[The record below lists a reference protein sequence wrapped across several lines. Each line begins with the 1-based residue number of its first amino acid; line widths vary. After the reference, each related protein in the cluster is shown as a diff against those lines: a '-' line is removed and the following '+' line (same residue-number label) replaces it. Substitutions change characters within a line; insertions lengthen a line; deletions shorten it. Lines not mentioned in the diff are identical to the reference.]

1 MNSVVAEKKFIQERL
16 GIPYENLSQ
25 SYLRAETQLSN
36 LSSYNFYL
44 QRGQVASPL
53 VTEKLLELND
63 QFCITNFRVSLRNI
77 TSATSGTITA
87 NEQLDGQQYM
97 FADPSVFGLFTT
109 ANPAATA
116 AQNARGLY
124 NGNISFIIDRKQFL
138 PAFPM
143 NAFYRV
149 PTAQSTNLTTAGTT
163 ATPAATFTGNIGG
176 VNGYDNGLFGFYVSE
191 PTLID
196 GRQTLD
202 ISLNVGSALSI
213 VVSPATTSFI
223 YATFEVRGYLVV
235 NSKS

>member
-36 LSSYNFYL
+36 LSTYGFKL
-44 QRGQVASPL
+44 QAGQVANPI
-53 VTEKLLELND
+53 VTEKLLQLND
-63 QFCITNFRVSLRNI
+63 QFVITHFRVSLRNI
-77 TSATSGTITA
+77 NPAVEGVPTAT
-87 NEQLDGQQYM
+87 EQLNAQQFLY
-97 FADPSVFGLFTT
+97 ADPTVFTGSAL
-109 ANPAATA
+109 
-116 AQNARGLY
+116 NARAIY
-124 NGNISFIIDRKQFL
+124 NGNLAFIIDRKQFL

-149 PTAQSTNLTTAGTT
+149 PTTQSGAFLTTAGTV
-163 ATPAATFTGNIGG
+163 ALPAATFSGNTG

-202 ISLNVGSALSI
+202 LSLNLNSSVSI
-213 VVSPATTSFI
+213 ATIGTDPMV
-223 YATFEVRGYLVV
+223 YATFEARGYLVV
-235 NSKS
+235 NAKS

>member
-1 MNSVVAEKKFIQERL
+1 MNSVVSEKKFIQERL

-36 LSSYNFYL
+36 LSTYQFYL
-44 QRGQVASPL
+44 QRGQVANPL
-53 VTEKLLELND
+53 VTEQLLELND
-63 QFCITNFRVSLRNI
+63 QFVITHFRVSLRYI
-77 TSATSGTITA
+77 DPTTTAAPTAT
-87 NEQLDGQQYM
+87 EQLIAQQYL
-97 FADPSVFGLFTT
+97 FADPTVFQSTQ
-109 ANPAATA
+109 ANAKAI
-116 AQNARGLY
+116 Y
-124 NGNISFIIDRKQFL
+124 NGNLSFIIDRKQFL

-149 PTAQSTNLTTAGTT
+149 PTAQPTNLTTGGTV
-163 ATPAATFTGNIGG
+163 ASPVATFTGNTGG

-202 ISLNVGSALSI
+202 ISLDLGASVSI
-213 VVSPATTSFI
+213 ATIGTDPMV
-223 YATFEVRGYLVV
+223 YATLETRGYLVV

>member
-36 LSSYNFYL
+36 LSTYNFYV
-44 QRGQVASPL
+44 QRGQVAAPL
-53 VTEKLLELND
+53 VTEQLLELND
-63 QFCITNFRVSLRNI
+63 QFVITHFRVSLRYI
-77 TSATSGTITA
+77 DPTTTAVPTATEQLSAQQYLYADPTVFTSTSA
-87 NEQLDGQQYM
+87 
-97 FADPSVFGLFTT
+97 
-109 ANPAATA
+109 
-116 AQNARGLY
+116 NAKSIY
-124 NGNISFIIDRKQFL
+124 NGNLSFIIDRKQFL
-138 PAFPM
+138 PSFPV

-149 PTAQSTNLTTAGTT
+149 PTTQSGAFLATAGTT
-163 ATPAATFTGNIGG
+163 GTPAATFTGNTG

-202 ISLNVGSALSI
+202 ISLNLGASVSI
-213 VVSPATTSFI
+213 ATIGTDPMV
-223 YATFEVRGYLVV
+223 YATLETRGYLVV

>member
-36 LSSYNFYL
+36 LSTYGFKL
-44 QRGQVASPL
+44 QAGQVANPI
-53 VTEKLLELND
+53 VTEKLLQLND
-63 QFCITNFRVSLRNI
+63 QFVITHFRVSLRYI
-77 TSATSGTITA
+77 
-87 NEQLDGQQYM
+87 
-97 FADPSVFGLFTT
+97 DPSV
-109 ANPAATA
+109 TA
-116 AQNARGLY
+116 APTATEQLSAQQFLYADPTVFTSTSANAKAIY
-124 NGNISFIIDRKQFL
+124 NGNLAFIIDRKQFL

-149 PTAQSTNLTTAGTT
+149 PTTQSGAFL
-163 ATPAATFTGNIGG
+163 ATPGTVASPVATFSGNTG

-202 ISLNVGSALSI
+202 LSLNLNASVSI
-213 VVSPATTSFI
+213 ATIGTDPMV
-223 YATFEVRGYLVV
+223 YATFEARGYLVV
-235 NSKS
+235 NAKS

>member
-36 LSSYNFYL
+36 LSTYGFKL
-44 QRGQVASPL
+44 QAGQVANPI
-53 VTEKLLELND
+53 VTEKLLQLND
-63 QFCITNFRVSLRNI
+63 QFVITHFRVSLRYI
-77 TSATSGTITA
+77 
-87 NEQLDGQQYM
+87 
-97 FADPSVFGLFTT
+97 DPSVTATPTATEQLSAQQFLYADPTVFTST
-109 ANPAATA
+109 SANAKAI
-116 AQNARGLY
+116 Y
-124 NGNISFIIDRKQFL
+124 NGNLAFIIDRKQFL

-149 PTAQSTNLTTAGTT
+149 PTTQSGAFLATAGTT
-163 ATPAATFTGNIGG
+163 GAPVATFTGNTG

-202 ISLNVGSALSI
+202 LSLNLYASVSI
-213 VVSPATTSFI
+213 ATIGTDPMV
-223 YATFEVRGYLVV
+223 YATFEARGYLVV
-235 NSKS
+235 NAKS

>member
-36 LSSYNFYL
+36 LSSYGFKL
-44 QRGQVASPL
+44 QAGQVANPI
-53 VTEKLLELND
+53 VTEKLLQLND
-63 QFCITNFRVSLRNI
+63 QFVITHFRVSLRYI
-77 TSATSGTITA
+77 
-87 NEQLDGQQYM
+87 
-97 FADPSVFGLFTT
+97 DPSVTATPSATEQLSAQQYLYADPTVFTST
-109 ANPAATA
+109 SANAKAI
-116 AQNARGLY
+116 Y
-124 NGNISFIIDRKQFL
+124 NGNLAFIIDRKQFL

-149 PTAQSTNLTTAGTT
+149 PTTQTGAFLTTAGTT
-163 ATPAATFTGNIGG
+163 GAPVATFTGNSG

-202 ISLNVGSALSI
+202 LSLNLNAAVSI
-213 VVSPATTSFI
+213 ATIGTDPMV
-223 YATFEVRGYLVV
+223 YATFEARGYLVV
-235 NSKS
+235 NAKS

>member
-36 LSSYNFYL
+36 LSTYGFKL
-44 QRGQVASPL
+44 QAGQVANPI
-53 VTEKLLELND
+53 VTEKLLQLND
-63 QFCITNFRVSLRNI
+63 QFVITHFRVSLRYI
-77 TSATSGTITA
+77 
-87 NEQLDGQQYM
+87 
-97 FADPSVFGLFTT
+97 DPSV
-109 ANPAATA
+109 TA
-116 AQNARGLY
+116 APTATEQLNAQQFLYADPTVFTSTSANAKAIY
-124 NGNISFIIDRKQFL
+124 NGNLAFIIDRKQFL

-149 PTAQSTNLTTAGTT
+149 PTTQSGAFLTTAGTV
-163 ATPAATFTGNIGG
+163 ALPAATFTGNTG

-202 ISLNVGSALSI
+202 LSLNLNSSVSI
-213 VVSPATTSFI
+213 ATIGTDPMV
-223 YATFEVRGYLVV
+223 YATFEARGYLVV
-235 NSKS
+235 NAKS

>member
-1 MNSVVAEKKFIQERL
+1 MNSVVSEKKFIQERL

-36 LSSYNFYL
+36 LSTYNFYL
-44 QRGQVASPL
+44 QRGQVAAPL
-53 VTEKLLELND
+53 VTEQLLELND
-63 QFCITNFRVSLRNI
+63 QFVITHFRIALRWI
-77 TSATSGTITA
+77 DPTTTGVPTATEQLTAQEYLYADPTKFTSTSA
-87 NEQLDGQQYM
+87 N
-97 FADPSVFGLFTT
+97 
-109 ANPAATA
+109 AAA
-116 AQNARGLY
+116 IY

-138 PAFPM
+138 PAFPV

-149 PTAQSTNLTTAGTT
+149 PTTQSNAFLATAGTT
-163 ATPAATFTGNIGG
+163 GTPAATFTGNTG

-202 ISLNVGSALSI
+202 ISLNLGASVSI
-213 VVSPATTSFI
+213 ATIGTDPMV
-223 YATFEVRGYLVV
+223 YATFETRGYLVV

>member
-16 GIPYENLSQ
+16 GINYENLSQ

-36 LSSYNFYL
+36 LSTYNFYV
-44 QRGQVASPL
+44 QRGQVANPL
-53 VTEKLLELND
+53 VTEQLLELND
-63 QFCITNFRVSLRNI
+63 QFVITHLRVSLRYI
-77 TSATSGTITA
+77 
-87 NEQLDGQQYM
+87 D
-97 FADPSVFGLFTT
+97 
-109 ANPAATA
+109 PAATA
-116 AQNARGLY
+116 APTATEQLTAQQYLFADPTVFTSTQANAKAVY
-124 NGNISFIIDRKQFL
+124 NGNLSFIIDRKQFL

-163 ATPAATFTGNIGG
+163 GTPAATFTGNTGG

-202 ISLNVGSALSI
+202 INLDLGASVSI
-213 VVSPATTSFI
+213 ATIGTDPI
-223 YATFEVRGYLVV
+223 VYATFEARGYLVV